1 LTASTTRNII
11 QIDLRTH
18 DAGGRH
24 QIGTLAGFGSEQV
37 AGFILECMAGFVG
50 IRTLDHVERS
60 IGDLKAPVAKGTDDV
75 IATIESWR
83 KSAGA
88 PPAVLAPP
96 ANGTSLLE
104 GIETATKPI
113 QEMMDLVTGN
123 SATAWVTQRLE
134 SVLDEIVRFDGPN
147 PFAEA
152 SEAAVKFIEGV
163 LSDEASELL
172 LTLKNIW
179 ADLDRLFGG
188 KIPSPRDLSP
198 EILRSALIAVSAD
211 ALEGMLRG
219 IRDLVLRLLDL
230 ARDMLKAIRDLL
242 LVKIRL
248 PFIEDLVKLV
258 TGGAVSVD
266 TSFSLAGAMLLL
278 GAIPATLTHKLAT
291 GKAPFAK
298 GESISLPYGLVTVQ
312 SGAEGAALASAI
324 LDTIVTSAK
333 VGINSFQSVKALQQS
348 KIGVVPGLALAGI
361 MQSLSA
367 INETV
372 ALSLRPSQSPE
383 EVGAGWTGSSLMW
396 AAAIK
401 TTIVGCIAFKKNESA
416 DGLDNFSRA
425 WDITTFAAHFV
436 CKTVDAATHQDVF
449 GGIEEPEDKIA
460 LTGIVS
466 AKWVD
471 DERVKAVVLG
481 VSMVSRVT
489 ALVTSIVRLVKVS
502 NPVLA

>member
-1 LTASTTRNII
+1 
-11 QIDLRTH
+11 
-18 DAGGRH
+18 
-24 QIGTLAGFGSEQV
+24 
-37 AGFILECMAGFVG
+37 
-50 IRTLDHVERS
+50 
-60 IGDLKAPVAKGTDDV
+60 
-75 IATIESWR
+75 
-83 KSAGA
+83 
-88 PPAVLAPP
+88 
-96 ANGTSLLE
+96 
-104 GIETATKPI
+104 
-113 QEMMDLVTGN
+113 
-123 SATAWVTQRLE
+123 
-134 SVLDEIVRFDGPN
+134 
-147 PFAEA
+147 
-152 SEAAVKFIEGV
+152 
-163 LSDEASELL
+163 
-172 LTLKNIW
+172 
-179 ADLDRLFGG
+179 
-188 KIPSPRDLSP
+188 
-198 EILRSALIAVSAD
+198 
-211 ALEGMLRG
+211 
-219 IRDLVLRLLDL
+219 
-230 ARDMLKAIRDLL
+230 
-242 LVKIRL
+242 
-248 PFIEDLVKLV
+248 
-258 TGGAVSVD
+258 
-266 TSFSLAGAMLLL
+266 MLLL

-481 VSMVSRVT
+481 VSMVSQVT